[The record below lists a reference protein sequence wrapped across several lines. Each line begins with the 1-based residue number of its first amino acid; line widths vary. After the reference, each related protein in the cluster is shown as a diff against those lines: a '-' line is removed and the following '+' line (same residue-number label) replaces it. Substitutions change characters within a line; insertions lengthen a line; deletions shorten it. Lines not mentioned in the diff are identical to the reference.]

1 MTELFLFVLQVS
13 ENFAPCDAV
22 HARYTNKTGVIG
34 TNKFKSSIS
43 TVRWN
48 KAKTS
53 HMTST
58 SNQSAF
64 FID

>member
-43 TVRWN
+43 TVR
-48 KAKTS
+48 
-53 HMTST
+53 
-58 SNQSAF
+58 
-64 FID
+64 